1 MATVASPLRQFYEW
15 STRDSGRAVALSW
28 HPAPPRPVERWS
40 YRRLWLAAVGAAAK
54 LRACGAV
61 PSDPESASSV
71 TIGVAV
77 DEGVELVVAFL
88 AVALAGAAIVPFSGA
103 DPPPRIASVLADAG
117 CRAVVVDSR
126 GDRAGAARVEEGARQ
141 SGRTLTLVEAA
152 DLILASREERDVDA
166 SKTNGD
172 GPRADPDPGD
182 PRRVSH
188 VAFTS
193 GSAGKPRGCVCAYES
208 LAHYCHGKNARMDVR
223 RDSTVLLASAHTFDP
238 CLGDVFATL
247 AAGAT
252 LAIAPRA
259 RLAASLGACLAESRA
274 THALCTPTMLGGVPA
289 AEVEG
294 AARSL
299 RVLAL
304 GGEPMSPAL
313 AGAWLPRVECLAN
326 AYGLTEC
333 GVYQTFSR
341 VEHALAADQIGE
353 PLGPGCRLL
362 VAEPGDET
370 VGGDGEGDGDA
381 ASDAD
386 ALLDVEAV
394 LRALVPVD
402 ELRLD
407 GAENGTGDGSGRM
420 NERLFELWIA
430 GPQVGLGY
438 ARDAAA
444 SRRRF
449 FVHPRTGER
458 FFRTGDLVRV
468 EDAPRG
474 KTEAE
479 TKDSRVSLRFA
490 GRREAREFKLNGR
503 RVDAREIERA
513 VLSSGLVSSCACSV
527 SESVAGDDVLTA
539 HVVLRDDDAAAAK
552 PRSPTRR
559 DGDGDGDGDGEDS
572 AAALLDDCARVALE
586 VHAGCYLPPS
596 TVPRRF
602 LAWAAFPKTASGK
615 LDRARLARAGVR
627 GASEASFASGRDAA
641 REHEKP
647 LPGTTAR
654 LVADVWGETLGVASS
669 SIRVSDD
676 FGALGGNSVSA
687 LRAARTLRA
696 RLERAAPRTRR
707 DVAGRLFGR
716 GAARGGGE
724 ADEDAGRGLGLREGE
739 AAASFRE
746 EEDRACAFDVV
757 AGPLSPAEILRRPT
771 LAAYA
776 SFLDASGLGTQA
788 GASRD
793 DDAFF
798 AETDALASESES
810 PRRELAALVQA
821 CARGRADVAR
831 ALLRAGADPNLAWA
845 RDGFAPLHVAAA
857 GGASEAR
864 KMAVVE
870 ALLGAGADARARTA
884 AGTTAAHLAAARG
897 ERALLELLLVR
908 GCDPGA
914 ADGDKQTVAH
924 LAARRGAFGAAET
937 AALACAPL
945 RTARGGLESWDAW
958 RRTPAD
964 WALANGASDALLAL
978 RDAGARVRA
987 LGSRVASAAAAT
999 RDKARDVSEWKTAK
1013 ARSVLATLVAETR
1026 RFVDVP
1032 ANGRVVAR
1040 KKADDPADAK
1050 ENESEEKRESEARAI
1065 EAEILA
1071 AGRAAATLKALV
1083 CANAFNRDA
1092 ARALGAMAPLV
1103 AMVASVGSSPSS
1115 SPKRDSRTG
1124 SRLESS
1130 ALREARIRA
1139 ATDAAGAL
1147 RNLAYANAA
1156 NRAAAIEA
1164 GAVDALEAAL
1174 RGAPPEAAP
1183 DGPRRRLAF
1192 ASASALANLKPR
1204 GREAAR

>member
-1 MATVASPLRQFYEW
+1 M
-15 STRDSGRAVALSW
+15 
-28 HPAPPRPVERWS
+28 ERWS

-274 THALCTPTMLGGVPA
+274 THALCTPTMLSGVPA

-294 AARSL
+294 AARHL

-304 GGEPMSPAL
+304 GGEPTSPAL

-615 LDRARLARAGVR
+615 LDRARLARAGAR

-687 LRAARTLRA
+687 LRAARLLRE
-696 RLERAAPRTRR
+696 RLERVAPRTLAAGAGRESFLSENAFVSGRASRNDAVRRRR
-707 DVAGRLFGR
+707 D
-716 GAARGGGE
+716 ARFDGP
-724 ADEDAGRGLGLREGE
+724 GLREGE

-746 EEDRACAFDVV
+746 EEDRACAFDAGPVD
-757 AGPLSPAEILRRPT
+757 GPLSPAEILRRPT
-771 LAAYA
+771 LAEYA
-776 SFLDASGLGTQA
+776 SFLDAEYGLGTTGDPGDAEADGEWNESQSERISSKSEV
-788 GASRD
+788 GAP
-793 DDAFF
+793 F
-798 AETDALASESES
+798 
-810 PRRELAALVQA
+810 RRELAALVQA
-821 CARGRADVAR
+821 CAAGRADVAR
-831 ALLRAGADPNLAWA
+831 ALLRAGVDPNLAWA

-884 AGTTAAHLAAARG
+884 AGTNAAHLAAARG

-924 LAARRGAFGAAET
+924 LAARHGAFGAAET

-945 RTARGGLESWDAW
+945 RTSRGGLESWDAW

-964 WALANGASDALLAL
+964 WALALGASDALLAL

-1174 RGAPPEAAP
+1174 RSAPPEAAP